1 MTAKTTTPVRYAL
14 TLLAGAG
21 TLAALAAC
29 SSTATAGTDS
39 ADETSGTTATSEA
52 TTESTAAATD
62 DSAAAASSDS
72 AYADGTYDAQGSY
85 TSPGGSETVGV
96 SLTLEGGVVTAVTVT
111 PESENPTGEQY
122 QERFAGGIAGEVVG
136 KSIDEIDVSK
146 VSGSSL
152 TSTGFNDAVE
162 TIKADAAA

>member
-1 MTAKTTTPVRYAL
+1 MTAKSTTPVRYAL

-39 ADETSGTTATSEA
+39 ADDTTSSSAAASAEPTPAA
-52 TTESTAAATD
+52 TTDSTAAA
-62 DSAAAASSDS
+62 SSG
-72 AYADGTYDAQGSY
+72 AYADGTYEAEGSY
-85 TSPGGSETVGV
+85 TSPGGKESVGV
-96 SLTLEGGVVTAVTVT
+96 SLTLEGDVVTAVTVT
-111 PESENPTGEQY
+111 PESENPTGQQY
-122 QERFAGGIAGEVVG
+122 QERFASGISGEIVG
-136 KSIDEIDVSK
+136 KPLDEIDVTK

-152 TSTGFNDAVE
+152 TSGGFNDAVE

>member
-39 ADETSGTTATSEA
+39 AEETTGSS
-52 TTESTAAATD
+52 
-62 DSAAAASSDS
+62 SAAAEPTTASTEAATGDVAAGDS
-72 AYADGTYDAQGSY
+72 AYADGTYDAEGAY
-85 TSPGGSETVGV
+85 TSPGGNETVGV
-96 SLTLEGGVVTAVTVT
+96 ELTLEGGVVTAVTVT
-111 PESENPTGEQY
+111 PQSENPTGEQY

-136 KSIDEIDVSK
+136 VPLDELDVSV

-152 TSTGFNDAVE
+152 TSGGFNDAVE

>member
-39 ADETSGTTATSEA
+39 ADETTAPSSAASEPA
-52 TTESTAAATD
+52 TTSTEAATGDAAAG
-62 DSAAAASSDS
+62 DS
-72 AYADGTYDAQGSY
+72 AYADGTYDAEGAY
-85 TSPGGSETVGV
+85 TSPGGNETVGV
-96 SLTLEGGVVTAVTVT
+96 ELTLEGGVVTAVTVT
-111 PESENPTGEQY
+111 PQSENPTGEQY
-122 QERFAGGIAGEVVG
+122 QERFASGISGEVVG
-136 KSIDEIDVSK
+136 MPLDELDVSV

-152 TSTGFNDAVE
+152 TSGGFNDAVE

>member
-39 ADETSGTTATSEA
+39 AEETTGSS
-52 TTESTAAATD
+52 
-62 DSAAAASSDS
+62 SAAAEPTTASTEAATGDAATSDS
-72 AYADGTYDAQGSY
+72 AYADGTYDAEGAY
-85 TSPGGSETVGV
+85 TSPGGNETVGV
-96 SLTLEGGVVTAVTVT
+96 ELTLEGGVVTAVAVT
-111 PESENPTGEQY
+111 PQSENPTGEQY
-122 QERFAGGIAGEVVG
+122 QERFASGIAGEVVG
-136 KSIDEIDVSK
+136 VPLDELDVSV

-152 TSTGFNDAVE
+152 TSGGFNDAVE

>member
-1 MTAKTTTPVRYAL
+1 MTAKTTTPARYAL

-29 SSTATAGTDS
+29 SSTATAGTDT
-39 ADETSGTTATSEA
+39 AEETTTPAA

-62 DSAAAASSDS
+62 DSTAAATGDS
-72 AYADGTYDAQGSY
+72 AYADGTYDAEGSY
-85 TSPGGSETVGV
+85 TSPGGNESVGV
-96 SLTLEGGVVTAVTVT
+96 SITLEGGVVTAVTVT

-122 QERFAGGIAGEVVG
+122 QERFASGISGEVVG
-136 KSIDEIDVSK
+136 KSLDELDVTK

-152 TSTGFNDAVE
+152 TSGGFNEAVE

>member
-39 ADETSGTTATSEA
+39 AEETTGSSSAASEPATGSTEA
-52 TTESTAAATD
+52 ATGDAAA
-62 DSAAAASSDS
+62 SDS
-72 AYADGTYDAQGSY
+72 AYADGTYDAEGAY
-85 TSPGGSETVGV
+85 TSPGGNETVGV
-96 SLTLEGGVVTAVTVT
+96 ELTLEGGVVTAVTVT
-111 PESENPTGEQY
+111 PQSENPTGEQY
-122 QERFAGGIAGEVVG
+122 QERFASGIAGEVVG
-136 KSIDEIDVSK
+136 VPLDELDVSV

-152 TSTGFNDAVE
+152 TSGGFNDAVE

>member
-39 ADETSGTTATSEA
+39 AEETTGSS
-52 TTESTAAATD
+52 
-62 DSAAAASSDS
+62 SAAAEPTTDSTEAATGDAATSDS
-72 AYADGTYDAQGSY
+72 AYADGTYDAEGAY
-85 TSPGGSETVGV
+85 TSPGGNETVGV
-96 SLTLEGGVVTAVTVT
+96 ELTLEGGVVTAVTVT
-111 PESENPTGEQY
+111 PQSENPTGEQY
-122 QERFAGGIAGEVVG
+122 QERFASGIAGEVVG
-136 KSIDEIDVSK
+136 VPLDELDVSV

-152 TSTGFNDAVE
+152 TSGGFNDAVE

>member
-39 ADETSGTTATSEA
+39 AEETTGSS
-52 TTESTAAATD
+52 
-62 DSAAAASSDS
+62 SAAAEPTTASTEAATGDAATSDS
-72 AYADGTYDAQGSY
+72 AYADGTYDAEGAY
-85 TSPGGSETVGV
+85 TSPGGNETVGV
-96 SLTLEGGVVTAVTVT
+96 ELTLEGGVVTAVTVT
-111 PESENPTGEQY
+111 PQSENPTGEQY
-122 QERFAGGIAGEVVG
+122 QERFASGIAGEVVG
-136 KSIDEIDVSK
+136 VPLDELDVSV

-152 TSTGFNDAVE
+152 TSGGFNDAVE

>member
-39 ADETSGTTATSEA
+39 ADA
-52 TTESTAAATD
+52 TTGSS
-62 DSAAAASSDS
+62 SAAAEPTTASTEAATGDAATSDS
-72 AYADGTYDAQGSY
+72 AYADGTYDAEGAY
-85 TSPGGSETVGV
+85 TSPGGNETVGV
-96 SLTLEGGVVTAVTVT
+96 ELTLEGGVVTAVTVT
-111 PESENPTGEQY
+111 PQSENPTGEQY
-122 QERFAGGIAGEVVG
+122 QERFASGIAGEVVG
-136 KSIDEIDVSK
+136 VPLDELDVSV

-152 TSTGFNDAVE
+152 TSGGFNDAVE

>member
-29 SSTATAGTDS
+29 SSTATAGSDS
-39 ADETSGTTATSEA
+39 ADTTTTAPSSAASEPA
-52 TTESTAAATD
+52 TASTGAATGD
-62 DSAAAASSDS
+62 AAAADS
-72 AYADGTYDAQGSY
+72 AYADGTYDAEGAY
-85 TSPGGSETVGV
+85 TSPGGNETVGV
-96 SLTLEGGVVTAVTVT
+96 ELTLEGGVVTAVTVT
-111 PESENPTGEQY
+111 PQSENPTGEQY
-122 QERFAGGIAGEVVG
+122 QERFASGISGEVVG
-136 KSIDEIDVSK
+136 VPLDELDVSV

-152 TSTGFNDAVE
+152 TSGGFNDAVE

>member
-29 SSTATAGTDS
+29 SSTATAGTEDAGS
-39 ADETSGTTATSEA
+39 S
-52 TTESTAAATD
+52 AAATSAPAATSGASGD
-62 DSAAAASSDS
+62 ASESTGSAATG
-72 AYADGTYDAQGSY
+72 AYADGTYDAEGSY
-85 TSPGGSETVGV
+85 TSPGGNESVGV
-96 SLTLEGGVVTAVTVT
+96 SLTLESGVVTAVTVT
-111 PESENPTGEQY
+111 PESENPTGQEY
-122 QERFAGGIAGEVVG
+122 QTRFASGISGEVVG
-136 KSIDEIDVSK
+136 KSLDELDVTK

-152 TSTGFNDAVE
+152 TSGGFNDAVE

>member
-1 MTAKTTTPVRYAL
+1 MTATTTTPVRYAL

-29 SSTATAGTDS
+29 SSTATADS
-39 ADETSGTTATSEA
+39 DAADDTTSTSA
-52 TTESTAAATD
+52 STSASTPAAGPT
-62 DSAAAASSDS
+62 SAAS
-72 AYADGTYDAQGSY
+72 YADGTYEADGTY
-85 TSPGGSETVGV
+85 TSPGGKESVGV

-111 PESENPTGEQY
+111 PESENPTGQQY

-136 KSIDEIDVSK
+136 KPLDELDVTK

-152 TSTGFNDAVE
+152 TSGGFNDAVE

>member
-29 SSTATAGTDS
+29 SSTATAGSDS
-39 ADETSGTTATSEA
+39 AEETTGSG
-52 TTESTAAATD
+52 
-62 DSAAAASSDS
+62 SAAAEPTTASTEAATGDAATSDS
-72 AYADGTYDAQGSY
+72 AYADGTYDAEGAY
-85 TSPGGSETVGV
+85 TSPGGNETVGV
-96 SLTLEGGVVTAVTVT
+96 ELTLEGGVVTAVTVT
-111 PESENPTGEQY
+111 PQSENPTGEQY
-122 QERFAGGIAGEVVG
+122 QERFASGIAGEVVG
-136 KSIDEIDVSK
+136 VPLDELDVSV

-152 TSTGFNDAVE
+152 TSGGFNDAVE